1 MTARREV
8 VSLYDKTGLSLQPWV
23 AAGYVCFA
31 YDIMNPSPCVDRDGV
46 LFMREDLHDSTALE
60 RLAKRHKGCV
70 KFLSAFPVCTDLSN
84 AGANHCKRKE
94 EANPDF
100 QLTAASHSMALLCR
114 LCGAG
119 AHAL

>member
-60 RLAKRHKGCV
+60 RQEWVFKNTLV
-70 KFLSAFPVCTDLSN
+70 FLGQVRVC
-84 AGANHCKRKE
+84 
-94 EANPDF
+94 
-100 QLTAASHSMALLCR
+100 LT
-114 LCGAG
+114 G
-119 AHAL
+119 